1 MADDVH
7 RASGPATSAS
17 GTDSPVT
24 NSLTCPPPRPRG
36 LDPETVATVCA
47 WYRTNGRDLPWRR
60 PGTSPWAV
68 LVSEVMSQQTPVARV
83 IGPWTEWMQRWP
95 TPDDLAEEE
104 PGTAVAAWGRL
115 GYPRRAL
122 RLHACAVAIATQH
135 DGQVPSS
142 HDELVA
148 LPGIGDYTAAAVVSF
163 AFGGRAVVLDTN
175 VRRLIAR
182 AECGIGN
189 CPSSVTRAER
199 ELASGLVPDD
209 DPARWAVASM
219 ELGALVCTARSPR
232 CAECPIAGSCRWLAA
247 GRPDNA
253 PTRRAQPWKGTD
265 RQCRGVIMDVVRNC
279 PGGVSV
285 ETALSAWPH
294 RDQAKH
300 CLDWLVTDGLLHR
313 TDDTVRL

>member
-1 MADDVH
+1 M
-7 RASGPATSAS
+7 
-17 GTDSPVT
+17 
-24 NSLTCPPPRPRG
+24 
-36 LDPETVATVCA
+36 ATVCA

-135 DGQVPSS
+135 DGRVPSD
-142 HDELVA
+142 HEELLT

-163 AFGGRAVVLDTN
+163 AFGGRAVVL
-175 VRRLIAR
+175 
-182 AECGIGN
+182 
-189 CPSSVTRAER
+189 
-199 ELASGLVPDD
+199 
-209 DPARWAVASM
+209 
-219 ELGALVCTARSPR
+219 GALVCTARSPH
-232 CAECPIAGSCRWLAA
+232 CTECPIADSCRWLAA

-279 PGGVSV
+279 PDGVPV
-285 ETALSAWPH
+285 ETTLSAWPH
-294 RDQAKH
+294 RDQAEH
-300 CLDWLVTDGLLHR
+300 CLDWLVADGLLHR